1 MSVCLQK
8 KIKEERRALSRI
20 ANAGVFVH
28 PERLF
33 DVQRMRMTDLEDDL
47 ERAISQ
53 ILLQKKNELAQ
64 AAGELRSLDPL
75 SVLARGYAAI
85 TKNGETVSR
94 AFGVEVGDALDI
106 RFVDGIVQATVRGKD
121 KIYDEENHV

>member
-1 MSVCLQK
+1 MIFTALFGAMWYYYLLDFVFLIILIPAIIFTLIAQSCVRSTYK
-8 KIKEERRALSRI
+8 KYAKVYASTGLTGAEVARKIL

-53 ILLQKKNELAQ
+53 ILLQKKMKSI
-64 AAGELRSLDPL
+64 SLS
-75 SVLARGYAAI
+75 SVWMIHL
-85 TKNGETVSR
+85 
-94 AFGVEVGDALDI
+94 
-106 RFVDGIVQATVRGKD
+106 
-121 KIYDEENHV
+121 